1 MLSAVLLFA
10 SCQRDADVV
19 EMNNGSLQLRFQ
31 MLGNASVE
39 VSRAT
44 EAAESDVENVMVY
57 FFNENGSKAIDPIY
71 LNKGALTLTE
81 SGDYTR
87 TYTADVATNTGLADG
102 KYYVF
107 AIANI
112 ETDMWKLSEA
122 NLDYSTYENF
132 VKALIS
138 ASWLEPLGAHITM
151 TGHCGSDGSVTVSGG
166 KLASTIYLKRP
177 YAKATFNFKTGS
189 DLIEFTPESYSIY
202 NLPGKASIFERNA
215 ENAVASNFWKSE
227 GMAFSTQ
234 SPNSFT
240 FYQLENQKSGSDIE
254 RYHDRAVNAPENSTY
269 VVVKGAYKEYKL
281 DADNNKSL
289 KYTGDVSYKIHLG
302 DFSAANGNDYNDF
315 NVLRNTAYTYD
326 VTINGVEKI
335 IVEAKKEVADYENG
349 AEGYIIDA
357 SQSKM
362 IYTLDAHYETVQLR
376 IPVDGLFDSGN
387 ASKSLNISVSTP
399 MMPEANRNQMID
411 WSIINGS
418 MTDEAFY
425 AAYDLQ
431 WVEFVPTTNEAFA
444 TYPGSADR
452 EGKDKAFYIR
462 DFVKELKTAIDEIN
476 SDVKTSKVT
485 ITKDNGEN
493 VVFATCFVN
502 EYYYDNEPWPLFV
515 GKENRTLNFIQAPAV
530 SDDKNSIYA
539 QTLFSFS
546 QKSIETPF
554 KYNASINGFGMETYN
569 ESGALPLHPEIRPGE
584 SNKTD
589 IELNKDAMRSKA
601 SDALNGRANMLTQAG
616 ISVGSS
622 VWYGDKGYVNE
633 GGYSYE
639 GQTSMTYNKMIG
651 DYAYAYAA
659 CMQRNRDNN
668 GDKVIDGDEVRWYLA
683 SVNQYRTIWLG
694 EKGYPASTALYTG
707 DLSKI
712 VSSYADKSI
721 SYDHQPHY
729 FTNSDR
735 ENRIFWAIE
744 GASTGRYNTDYMYEA
759 QQIRCVRNLSKVES
773 ATSEMTPDG
782 EWYWD
787 SANAGALYIAS
798 NLSEKATRSLGMV
811 GEYAAHSERAS
822 QNTLPQAFVMA
833 KANLT
838 HKLNVTTNTVT
849 TYTQVGAPQIAN
861 ATYGSAYTSI
871 ASPQLTSVRGETT
884 GTEDIE
890 VTISSAR
897 VTNSN
902 YRYTYTLTLASDL
915 PTGVKMYYATNAN
928 SSNGTDITPS
938 SGTTITIGNIV
949 YYSTIYVWISDA
961 NGNVSSKATISYNST
976 FRSTTL
982 TIAGTPAVSS
992 YTATIRNYNSACSY
1006 YWTTANTFATTNK
1019 IASGATFTVATD
1031 ATTIYVWAQ
1040 RDGVTSAATTLRYQ
1054 NGSFTSSTGS
1064 STDKTS
1070 NSYTITLSSVNASKT
1085 YYWSSTN
1092 GTNGKQVTPSNKALT
1107 IESTA
1112 SPIYIWCTVNSNGTT
1127 MKSESSS
1134 VTSAG
1139 VITNSSVVDDIVD
1152 TKTTTTYSQGSAISV
1167 YNSKDG
1173 TGLASE
1179 NDYCAAHY
1187 YEADDYSDHGKWR
1200 VPNQREIIILAM
1212 YSDLSNSDTGKAQ
1225 DYYLSRTQP
1234 TVQGAYASRGLYL
1247 YYNLASRLSW
1257 NDYAQSLRCVRDATA
1272 DEVAAKMPEDKE
1284 YDGEFEDN
1292 GDAI

>member
-177 YAKATFNFKTGS
+177 YAKATFDFKTGS
-189 DLIEFTPESYSIY
+189 ELIEFTPESYSIY

-281 DADNNKSL
+281 DADNKKSL

-335 IVEAKKEVADYENG
+335 IVEAKKEEADYENG

-425 AAYDLQ
+425 AAYDLK
-431 WVEFVPTTNEAFA
+431 WVEFVPTINEAFA

-712 VSSYADKSI
+712 VSSYDDKSI

-729 FTNSDR
+729 FTNSDW

-744 GASTGRYNTDYMYEA
+744 GSSTGRYNTDYMYEA

-773 ATSEMTPDG
+773 ETSEMTPDG

-811 GEYAAHSERAS
+811 GEYAAHNERAS

-838 HKLNVTTNTVT
+838 RKLNVTTNTVT

-871 ASPQLTSVRGETT
+871 ASPQLTSVSGETT

-897 VTNSN
+897 VTSSN

-915 PTGVKMYYATNAN
+915 PTGVKMYYATNAY

-938 SGTTITIGNIV
+938 SGTTITIGNIG

-992 YTATIRNYNSACSY
+992 YTATISNYNSACSY

-1040 RDGVTSAATTLRYQ
+1040 RDNVTSAATTLRYQ

-1152 TKTTTTYSQGSAISV
+1152 TKTTTTYSQGSAITIAD
-1167 YNSKDG
+1167 NTTG
-1173 TGLASE
+1173 TGIASE

-1200 VPNQREIIILAM
+1200 VPNQRELVIMSM
-1212 YSDLSNSDTGKAQ
+1212 YSNLANADGTGKPAFLARTM
-1225 DYYLSRTQP
+1225 LSVTD
-1234 TVQGAYASRGLYL
+1234 VYKGRGLFK
-1247 YYNLASRLSW
+1247 YYNTAVRLQLG
-1257 NDYAQSLRCVRDATA
+1257 NGTAYLRCVRDATA

>member
-189 DLIEFTPESYSIY
+189 ELIEFTPESYSIY

-335 IVEAKKEVADYENG
+335 IVEAKKEEADYENG

-431 WVEFVPTTNEAFA
+431 WVEFVPTTDATFA
-444 TYPGSADR
+444 TYPGQ
-452 EGKDKAFYIR
+452 GKALYIR
-462 DFVKELKTAIDEIN
+462 DFVKELKKAIDNETSQITI
-476 SDVKTSKVT
+476 KTE
-485 ITKDNGEN
+485 NGEK
-493 VVFATCFVN
+493 VAYATCFVN

-569 ESGALPLHPEIRPGE
+569 ESGALLLHPNITTGHDCEA
-584 SNKTD
+584 SNS
-589 IELNKDAMRSKA
+589 AMKGA
-601 SDALNGRANMLTQAG
+601 SDAQNGRANMLTQAG

-622 VWYGDKGYVNE
+622 KWATFMTE

-639 GQTSMTYNKMIG
+639 GQTSMTYNKMEATR
-651 DYAYAYAA
+651 YAYAYAA
-659 CMQRNRDNN
+659 CMQRNRDND

-683 SVNQYRTIWLG
+683 SVNQYRTMWLG
-694 EKGYPASTALYTG
+694 EKGYPASTALFTK
-707 DLSKI
+707 DLSTI
-712 VSSYADKSI
+712 TADK
-721 SYDHQPHY
+721 YDYQDHY
-729 FTNSDR
+729 FTNSDW
-735 ENRIFWAIE
+735 ENRILWAIQ
-744 GASTGRYNTDYMYEA
+744 GAATGRYSTNYMNET

-773 ATSEMTPDG
+773 ATSEMTLDG

-811 GEYAAHSERAS
+811 GEYAAHNERGI

-849 TYTQVGAPQIAN
+849 TYTQVGAPQIAS
-861 ATYGSAYTSI
+861 AEYGEQEVSGNV
-871 ASPQLTSVRGETT
+871 SVTLSNPSYSSSKFTVNLSQALPSG
-884 GTEDIE
+884 
-890 VTISSAR
+890 VT
-897 VTNSN
+897 
-902 YRYTYTLTLASDL
+902 LW
-915 PTGVKMYYATNAN
+915 YAT
-928 SSNGTDITPS
+928 STSGTKTQMTVNGTTATS
-938 SGTTITIGNIV
+938 ETVSASGEFWSQTA
-949 YYSTIYVWISDA
+949 TIYVWLY
-961 NGNVSSKATISYNST
+961 NGSTYSTSSAKIDY
-976 FRSTTL
+976 
-982 TIAGTPAVSS
+982 S
-992 YTATIRNYNSACSY
+992 YT
-1006 YWTTANTFATTNK
+1006 YWNGASTS
-1019 IASGATFTVATD
+1019 ISSGATLSVEGDTKTV
-1031 ATTIYVWAQ
+1031 
-1040 RDGVTSAATTLRYQ
+1040 
-1054 NGSFTSSTGS
+1054 ST
-1064 STDKTS
+1064 
-1070 NSYTITLSSVNASKT
+1070 YTITLSSVASNKT
-1085 YYWSSTN
+1085 YYWSATN
-1092 GTNGKQVTPSNKALT
+1092 GTNGKQITPSNKTLT
-1107 IESTA
+1107 IETTA
-1112 SPIYIWCTVNSNGTT
+1112 SPIYIWCSAAMNGATT
-1127 MKSESSS
+1127 RSESSS
-1134 VTSAG
+1134 VTKDG
-1139 VITNSSVVDDIVD
+1139 VITNSSVVDDV
-1152 TKTTTTYSQGSAISV
+1152 TGSKTTNVYSQGSAISTIP
-1167 YNSKDG
+1167 NSKDG

-1200 VPNQREIIILAM
+1200 VPNQRELIILAM
-1212 YSDLSNSDTGKAQ
+1212 NSNLSPTDGKDATNF
-1225 DYYLSRTQP
+1225 YLSRTKGS
-1234 TVQGAYASRGLYL
+1234 VDAIYAARGMYL
-1247 YYNLASRLSW
+1247 YQNTALRLQDDV
-1257 NDYAQSLRCVRDATA
+1257 NAGVIRCVRDATA

>member
-1 MLSAVLLFA
+1 MKKVLLYMLSAVLLFA

-31 MLGNASVE
+31 MLGQASVE

-71 LNKGALTLTE
+71 LNKSALTLTE

-202 NLPGKASIFERNA
+202 NLPGKASIFERSA

-227 GMAFSTQ
+227 DMAFSTQ
-234 SPNSFT
+234 SQNSFT
-240 FYQLENQKSGSDIE
+240 FYQLENQKTGSDID
-254 RYHDRAVNAPENSTY
+254 RYHDRAINAPENATY

-281 DADNNKSL
+281 DANNNKSL

-335 IVEAKKEVADYENG
+335 IVEAKKEEADYENG

-411 WSIINGS
+411 WEIINGS

-431 WVEFVPTTNEAFA
+431 WVEFVPTTDATFA
-444 TYPGSADR
+444 TYPGSAGV
-452 EGKDKAFYIR
+452 EGQGKDIAFYIR
-462 DFVKELKTAIDEIN
+462 DFVKELKKAIDGTE
-476 SDVKTSKVT
+476 SKVE
-485 ITKDNGEN
+485 ITEENGER
-493 VVFATCFVN
+493 VVYATCFVN

-515 GKENRTLNFIQAPAV
+515 GKENRTLNFIQSPAV
-530 SDDKNSIYA
+530 STDKNSIYA

-569 ESGALPLHPEIRPGE
+569 ESGALLLHPDITTGQDCE
-584 SNKTD
+584 SSNS
-589 IELNKDAMRSKA
+589 AMKGA

-622 VWYGDKGYVNE
+622 EWDDFMTE

-659 CMQRNRDNN
+659 CMQRNRNNN
-668 GDKVIDGDEVRWYLA
+668 GDEVIDGDEVRWYLA
-683 SVNQYRTIWLG
+683 SVNQYRTMWLG

-712 VSSYADKSI
+712 VMSYDDKSI

-729 FTNSDR
+729 FTNSDW
-735 ENRIFWAIE
+735 ENRILWAIE
-744 GASTGRYNTDYMYEA
+744 GASTGRYSTNYMNET
-759 QQIRCVRNLSKVES
+759 QQIRCVRNLAKVES
-773 ATSEMTPDG
+773 ETSEMTPDG

-811 GEYAAHSERAS
+811 GEYAAHSERDP
-822 QNTLPQAFVMA
+822 QNALPKAFVMA

-838 HKLNVTTNTVT
+838 HKLNVETNTVT
-849 TYTQVGAPQIAN
+849 TYTQVGAPQIAS
-861 ATYGSAYTSI
+861 AEYGEQEVSGNVSVTLSNPSYSDSKFTV
-871 ASPQLTSVRGETT
+871 QLSQALPSG
-884 GTEDIE
+884 
-890 VTISSAR
+890 VT
-897 VTNSN
+897 
-902 YRYTYTLTLASDL
+902 LW
-915 PTGVKMYYATNAN
+915 YAT
-928 SSNGTDITPS
+928 STSGTKTQMTVNGTTATS
-938 SGTTITIGNIV
+938 ENVSASGEFWSQTA
-949 YYSTIYVWISDA
+949 TIYVWLY
-961 NGNVSSKATISYNST
+961 NGSTYSTSSAKIDYSYNYWNGAST
-976 FRSTTL
+976 S
-982 TIAGTPAVSS
+982 IS
-992 YTATIRNYNSACSY
+992 
-1006 YWTTANTFATTNK
+1006 
-1019 IASGATFTVATD
+1019 SGATLSIEGDTKTV
-1031 ATTIYVWAQ
+1031 
-1040 RDGVTSAATTLRYQ
+1040 
-1054 NGSFTSSTGS
+1054 ST
-1064 STDKTS
+1064 
-1070 NSYTITLSSVNASKT
+1070 YTITLSSVASGKS
-1085 YYWSSTN
+1085 YYWSATD
-1092 GTNGKQVTPSNKALT
+1092 GTNGKQITPSNKTLT
-1107 IESTA
+1107 IETTA
-1112 SPIYIWCTVNSNGTT
+1112 SPIYIWCSAAMNGATT
-1127 MKSESSS
+1127 RSESSS
-1134 VTSAG
+1134 VTKDG
-1139 VITNSSVVDDIVD
+1139 VITNSSVVDDV
-1152 TKTTTTYSQGSAISV
+1152 TGSKTTNVYSQGSAISV

-1212 YSDLSNSDTGKAQ
+1212 YSDLSSSNTLKAE

-1234 TVQGAYASRGLYL
+1234 TVQAAYSSRGLYL

-1257 NDYAQSLRCVRDATA
+1257 NGNAQSLRCVRDATA

>member
-122 NLDYSTYENF
+122 NLDYSTYDNF

-189 DLIEFTPESYSIY
+189 ELIEFTPESYSIY

-281 DADNNKSL
+281 DADNKKSL

-411 WSIINGS
+411 WSIINGP

-431 WVEFVPTTNEAFA
+431 WVEFVPTTDATFA
-444 TYPGSADR
+444 TYPGSAGV
-452 EGKDKAFYIR
+452 EGQGKGIAFYIR
-462 DFVKELKTAIDEIN
+462 DFVKELKKAIDEID

-554 KYNASINGFGMETYN
+554 KYDASINGFGMETYN
-569 ESGALPLHPEIRPGE
+569 ESGALALHKNYKWSGYDDHEY
-584 SNKTD
+584 SNPDNGTVASNN
-589 IELNKDAMRSKA
+589 ELYAYRDMT
-601 SDALNGRANMLTQAG
+601 NGRDNMIG
-616 ISVGSS
+616 HVKIGST
-622 VWYGDKGYVNE
+622 VTRWDQIMTE

-639 GQTSMTYNKMIG
+639 GQEEMTYTKMIG
-651 DYAYAYAA
+651 DYNYAYAA
-659 CMQRNRDNN
+659 CMQRNRDIDGE
-668 GDKVIDGDEVRWYLA
+668 GDIDGDEVRWYLA
-683 SVNQYRTIWLG
+683 AVNQYRMMWLG
-694 EKGYPASTALYTG
+694 EKGYPASSALYTG
-707 DLSKI
+707 DLSAI
-712 VSSYADKSI
+712 PGNDKNNNG
-721 SYDHQPHY
+721 YDWQPHY
-729 FTNSDR
+729 FTNSDP
-735 ENRIFWAIE
+735 ENRIFWAVE
-744 GASTGRYNTDYMYEA
+744 GAATGRYNTSYMYEG
-759 QQIRCVRNLSKVES
+759 QHVRCVRNLSKVES
-773 ATSEMTPDG
+773 ETSEMTPDG

-798 NLSEKATRSLGMV
+798 NLSNKSVRDLGKV
-811 GEYAAHSERAS
+811 GEYAAHNERDVH
-822 QNTLPQAFVMA
+822 NTLPKAFVMA
-833 KANLT
+833 KNNLERE
-838 HKLNVTTNTVT
+838 LNRTENTVT
-849 TYTQVGAPQIAN
+849 TYTQVGAPQIAS
-861 ATYGSAYTSI
+861 AEYGE
-871 ASPQLTSVRGETT
+871 QEVGGNVSVTLSKPSY
-884 GTEDIE
+884 
-890 VTISSAR
+890 SSSKFTVNLSQA
-897 VTNSN
+897 
-902 YRYTYTLTLASDL
+902 L
-915 PTGVKMYYATNAN
+915 PSGVKLHYAT
-928 SSNGTDITPS
+928 SSNGSKTEMTVSGTTATSGTVNPS
-938 SGTTITIGNIV
+938 SGSWGSQTA
-949 YYSTIYVWISDA
+949 TIYVWLY
-961 NGNVSSKATISYNST
+961 NGSTYSTSSAKIDYSYNSWYGGA
-976 FRSTTL
+976 STS
-982 TIAGTPAVSS
+982 IS
-992 YTATIRNYNSACSY
+992 
-1006 YWTTANTFATTNK
+1006 
-1019 IASGATFTVATD
+1019 SGATLSIEAETETISAYTV
-1031 ATTIYVWAQ
+1031 
-1040 RDGVTSAATTLRYQ
+1040 
-1054 NGSFTSSTGS
+1054 
-1064 STDKTS
+1064 
-1070 NSYTITLSSVNASKT
+1070 TLSSVASGKS
-1085 YYWSSTN
+1085 YYWSSTA
-1092 GTNGKQVTPSNKALT
+1092 GANGKQVTPNNKVLT
-1107 IESTA
+1107 IETTA
-1112 SPIYIWCTVNSNGTT
+1112 SPIYIWCTASMNGETT
-1127 MKSESSS
+1127 KSESSS

-1139 VITNSSVVDDIVD
+1139 VITNSSVVDDV
-1152 TKTTTTYSQGSAISV
+1152 TGEKTTTTYTVGGYITLADSKNGSGV
-1167 YNSKDG
+1167 
-1173 TGLASE
+1173 ASE
-1179 NDYCAAHY
+1179 DNYCAQHY
-1187 YEADDYSDHGKWR
+1187 YENDDYSDLGKWR
-1200 VPNQREIIILAM
+1200 IPNQRELVPISM
-1212 YSDLSNSDTGKAQ
+1212 YSNLSPEDKSPAFI
-1225 DYYLSRTQP
+1225 SRSKSS
-1234 TVQGAYASRGLYL
+1234 VSSIYANRGMHKYS
-1247 YYNLASRLSW
+1247 YTAIRL
-1257 NDYAQSLRCVRDATA
+1257 NAKGTITIRCVRDATA

>member
-19 EMNNGSLQLRFQ
+19 EINNGSLQLRFQ

-44 EAAESDVENVMVY
+44 ETAESDVENVMVY

-254 RYHDRAVNAPENSTY
+254 RYHDRAVNAPDNSTY

-281 DADNNKSL
+281 DADNKKSL

-335 IVEAKKEVADYENG
+335 IVEAKKEEADYENG

-431 WVEFVPTTNEAFA
+431 WVEFVPTTDATFA
-444 TYPGSADR
+444 TYPGQ
-452 EGKDKAFYIR
+452 GKALYIR
-462 DFVKELKTAIDEIN
+462 DFVKELKKAIDNETSQITI
-476 SDVKTSKVT
+476 KTE
-485 ITKDNGEN
+485 NGEK
-493 VVFATCFVN
+493 VAYATCFVN
-502 EYYYDNEPWPLFV
+502 EYYYDGEPWPLFV

-530 SDDKNSIYA
+530 STDKNSIYA

-569 ESGALPLHPEIRPGE
+569 ESGALQLHPNVCPGE
-584 SNKTD
+584 GNKTD
-589 IELNKDAMRSKA
+589 YEWTKTDMVAKA
-601 SDALNGRANMLTQAG
+601 SDALNGRDNMIAQAG

-622 VWYGDKGYVNE
+622 MWYGDKGYVNE

-639 GQTSMTYNKMIG
+639 GQTSMTYNKMKG

-668 GDKVIDGDEVRWYLA
+668 GDKDIDGDEVRWYLA
-683 SVNQYRTIWLG
+683 SVNQYRTMWLG

-712 VSSYADKSI
+712 VMSKDDKSI
-721 SYDHQPHY
+721 SYDFQPHY

-811 GEYAAHSERAS
+811 GEYAAHNERAS

-838 HKLNVTTNTVT
+838 RKLNVTTNTVT
-849 TYTQVGAPQIAN
+849 TYTQVGAPQIA
-861 ATYGSAYTSI
+861 SASYQTERTSV
-871 ASPQLTSVRGETT
+871 ASPQLTLVSGEATVT
-884 GTEDIE
+884 AGTS
-890 VTISSAR
+890 VTISSAN
-897 VTNSN
+897 VEQDGFLFFTT
-902 YRYTYTLTLASDL
+902 YDYTLTLANSLPSDVTL
-915 PTGVKMYYATNAN
+915 SYST
-928 SSNGTDITPS
+928 SLNGSKTTIYP
-938 SGTTITIGNIV
+938 SGTTATISSI
-949 YYSTIYVWISDA
+949 SSPSIYVWITKGGVTS
-961 NGNVSSKATISYNST
+961 TNSASVT
-976 FRSTTL
+976 YGSNFSSTTL

-992 YTATIRNYNSACSY
+992 YTATISNYNSACRY

-1019 IASGATFTVATD
+1019 IASAKFTVATD

-1040 RDGVTSAATTLRYQ
+1040 RDGVTSSATTLRYQ
-1054 NGSFTSSTGS
+1054 DGSFSSVTGS
-1064 STDKTS
+1064 STDATR
-1070 NSYTITLSSVNASKT
+1070 SYYTVTLSSVASGKS
-1085 YYWSSTN
+1085 YYWSATD
-1092 GTNGKQVTPSNKALT
+1092 GTNGKQITPSNKTLT
-1107 IESTA
+1107 IETTA
-1112 SPIYIWCTVNSNGTT
+1112 SPIYIWCSAAMNGATT
-1127 MKSESSS
+1127 RSESSS
-1134 VTSAG
+1134 VTKDG
-1139 VITNSSVVDDIVD
+1139 VITNSSVVDDV
-1152 TKTTTTYSQGSAISV
+1152 TGSKTTNVYSQGSAISV

-1212 YSDLSNSDTGKAQ
+1212 YSDLSSSNTGKAQ

>member
-281 DADNNKSL
+281 DADNKKSL

-335 IVEAKKEVADYENG
+335 IVEAKKEEADYENG

-425 AAYDLQ
+425 AAYDLK
-431 WVEFVPTTNEAFA
+431 WVEFVPTINEAFA
-444 TYPGSADR
+444 TYPGQ
-452 EGKDKAFYIR
+452 GKALYIR
-462 DFVKELKTAIDEIN
+462 DFVKELYEAIQHGKEGVI
-476 SDVKTSKVT
+476 T
-485 ITKDNGEN
+485 IKEETNADGKKERF
-493 VVFATCFVN
+493 VFATCFVN
-502 EYYYDNEPWPLFV
+502 EYYYDGEPWPLFV

-530 SDDKNSIYA
+530 STDKNSIYA

-569 ESGALPLHPEIRPGE
+569 ESGALLLHPNITTGHDCEA
-584 SNKTD
+584 SNS
-589 IELNKDAMRSKA
+589 AMKGA
-601 SDALNGRANMLTQAG
+601 SDAQNGRANMLTQAG

-622 VWYGDKGYVNE
+622 KWATFMTE

-639 GQTSMTYNKMIG
+639 GQTSMTYNKMEATR
-651 DYAYAYAA
+651 YAYAYAA
-659 CMQRNRDNN
+659 CMQRNRDND

-683 SVNQYRTIWLG
+683 SVNQYRTMWLG
-694 EKGYPASTALYTG
+694 EKGYPASTALFTK
-707 DLSKI
+707 DLSTI
-712 VSSYADKSI
+712 TADK
-721 SYDHQPHY
+721 YDYQDHY
-729 FTNSDR
+729 FTNSDW
-735 ENRIFWAIE
+735 ENRILWAIQ
-744 GASTGRYNTDYMYEA
+744 GAATGRYSTNYMNET

-773 ATSEMTPDG
+773 ATSEMTLDG

-811 GEYAAHSERAS
+811 GEYAAHNERGI

-849 TYTQVGAPQIAN
+849 TYTQVGAPQIAS
-861 ATYGSAYTSI
+861 AEYGEQEVSGNV
-871 ASPQLTSVRGETT
+871 SVTLSNPSYSSSKFTVNLSQALPSG
-884 GTEDIE
+884 
-890 VTISSAR
+890 VT
-897 VTNSN
+897 
-902 YRYTYTLTLASDL
+902 LW
-915 PTGVKMYYATNAN
+915 YAT
-928 SSNGTDITPS
+928 STSGTKTQMTVNGTTATS
-938 SGTTITIGNIV
+938 ETVSASGEFWSQTA
-949 YYSTIYVWISDA
+949 TIYVWLY
-961 NGNVSSKATISYNST
+961 NGSTYSTSSAKIDYSYNYWNGAST
-976 FRSTTL
+976 S
-982 TIAGTPAVSS
+982 IS
-992 YTATIRNYNSACSY
+992 
-1006 YWTTANTFATTNK
+1006 
-1019 IASGATFTVATD
+1019 SGATLSVEGDTKTV
-1031 ATTIYVWAQ
+1031 
-1040 RDGVTSAATTLRYQ
+1040 
-1054 NGSFTSSTGS
+1054 ST
-1064 STDKTS
+1064 
-1070 NSYTITLSSVNASKT
+1070 YTITLASVASNKT
-1085 YYWSSTN
+1085 YYWSATN
-1092 GTNGKQVTPSNKALT
+1092 GTNGKQITPSNKTLT
-1107 IESTA
+1107 IETTA
-1112 SPIYIWCTVNSNGTT
+1112 SPIYIWCSAAMNGATT
-1127 MKSESSS
+1127 RSESSS
-1134 VTSAG
+1134 VTKDG
-1139 VITNSSVVDDIVD
+1139 VITNSSVVDDV
-1152 TKTTTTYSQGSAISV
+1152 TGSKTTNVYSQGSAISTIP
-1167 YNSKDG
+1167 NSKDG

-1200 VPNQREIIILAM
+1200 VPNQRELVIMSM
-1212 YSDLSNSDTGKAQ
+1212 YSNLANADGTGKPAFLARTM
-1225 DYYLSRTQP
+1225 LSVTD
-1234 TVQGAYASRGLYL
+1234 VYKGRGLFK
-1247 YYNLASRLSW
+1247 YYNTAVRLQLG
-1257 NDYAQSLRCVRDATA
+1257 NGTAYLRCVRDATA

>member
-189 DLIEFTPESYSIY
+189 ELIEFTPESYSIY

-281 DADNNKSL
+281 DTDNNKSL

-335 IVEAKKEVADYENG
+335 IVEAKKEEADYENG

-411 WSIINGS
+411 WNIINGS

-431 WVEFVPTTNEAFA
+431 WVEFVPTPDAAFA
-444 TYPGSADR
+444 TYPGPADGK
-452 EGKDKAFYIR
+452 GKDIAFYIR
-462 DFVKELKTAIDEIN
+462 DFVKELKKAIDEID

-569 ESGALPLHPEIRPGE
+569 ESGALLLHPNITTGHDCEA
-584 SNKTD
+584 SNS
-589 IELNKDAMRSKA
+589 AMKGA
-601 SDALNGRANMLTQAG
+601 SDAQNGRANMLTQAG

-622 VWYGDKGYVNE
+622 KWATFMTE

-639 GQTSMTYNKMIG
+639 GQTSMTYNKMEATR
-651 DYAYAYAA
+651 YAYAYAA
-659 CMQRNRDNN
+659 CMQRNRDND

-683 SVNQYRTIWLG
+683 SVNQYRTMWLG
-694 EKGYPASTALYTG
+694 EKGYPASTALFTK
-707 DLSKI
+707 DLSTI
-712 VSSYADKSI
+712 TADK
-721 SYDHQPHY
+721 YDYQDHY
-729 FTNSDR
+729 FTNSDW
-735 ENRIFWAIE
+735 ENRILWAIQ
-744 GASTGRYNTDYMYEA
+744 GAATGRYSTNYMNET

-773 ATSEMTPDG
+773 ATSEMTLDG

-811 GEYAAHSERAS
+811 GEYAAHNERGI

-849 TYTQVGAPQIAN
+849 TYTQVGAPQIAS
-861 ATYGSAYTSI
+861 AEYGEQEVSGNV
-871 ASPQLTSVRGETT
+871 SVTLSNPSYSSSKFTVNLSQALPSG
-884 GTEDIE
+884 
-890 VTISSAR
+890 VT
-897 VTNSN
+897 
-902 YRYTYTLTLASDL
+902 LW
-915 PTGVKMYYATNAN
+915 YAT
-928 SSNGTDITPS
+928 STSGTKTQMTVNGTTATS
-938 SGTTITIGNIV
+938 ETVSASGEFWSQTA
-949 YYSTIYVWISDA
+949 TIYVWLY
-961 NGNVSSKATISYNST
+961 NGSTYSTSSAKIDY
-976 FRSTTL
+976 
-982 TIAGTPAVSS
+982 S
-992 YTATIRNYNSACSY
+992 YT
-1006 YWTTANTFATTNK
+1006 YWDGASTS
-1019 IASGATFTVATD
+1019 ISSGATLSVEGDTKTV
-1031 ATTIYVWAQ
+1031 
-1040 RDGVTSAATTLRYQ
+1040 
-1054 NGSFTSSTGS
+1054 ST
-1064 STDKTS
+1064 
-1070 NSYTITLSSVNASKT
+1070 YTITLSSVASNKT
-1085 YYWSSTN
+1085 YYWSATN
-1092 GTNGKQVTPSNKALT
+1092 GTNGKQITPSNKTLT
-1107 IESTA
+1107 IETTA
-1112 SPIYIWCTVNSNGTT
+1112 SPIYIWCSAAMNGATT
-1127 MKSESSS
+1127 RSESSS
-1134 VTSAG
+1134 VTKDG
-1139 VITNSSVVDDIVD
+1139 VITNSSVVDDV
-1152 TKTTTTYSQGSAISV
+1152 TGSKTTNVYSQGSAISTIP
-1167 YNSKDG
+1167 NSKDG

-1200 VPNQREIIILAM
+1200 VPNQRELIILAM
-1212 YSDLSNSDTGKAQ
+1212 NSNLSPTDGKDATNF
-1225 DYYLSRTQP
+1225 YLSRTKGS
-1234 TVQGAYASRGLYL
+1234 VDAIYAARGMYL
-1247 YYNLASRLSW
+1247 YQNTALRLQDDV
-1257 NDYAQSLRCVRDATA
+1257 NAGVIRCVRDATA